1 MSSNRAPR
9 PNRLLL
15 KLSAIAAGMLASG
28 ISLADAQISADLL
41 KTLQTTLP
49 TQELT
54 VVVAYGHSGA
64 PTAAEIAALKGVGVS
79 KALTM
84 RSLPIAGALATP
96 AEIQALSKQPGVVS
110 IFPNRPLKYANLES
124 RQISGAKRVSDNPGD
139 FGKAVPYSGK
149 GVTVMVNDSG
159 VDATHMDLQFGTHV
173 VQNVQAVTNL
183 AAYDSTLPI
192 TYLEGLQNTDTGSGH
207 GTHCAGIVGGTGARS
222 NGLYR
227 GAAPGADIVGYGSGG
242 VLLILD
248 AVGGLDYAITN
259 QFSFRSPI
267 RVISNSW
274 GSSGAYEP
282 LNPVNISTYEAYKT
296 GIVSVFAA
304 GNDGPGED
312 THNPYAQAPWVL
324 SVAAGEKNGR
334 LTDFSSRGK
343 RFESGTFTMPDGKSW
358 TYYNEP
364 TITATGVDVV
374 STRNLAGA
382 LPYLEAQHDA
392 ETLDPAYLPFYTHMS
407 GTSMA
412 TPHVAGI
419 IALMLEANPNL
430 TPAQV
435 KDIVEKTATN
445 MTGREPWEVGAGHI
459 NAYDAVA
466 SAQGIRTDYGKTVN
480 SLRTFNSNAQVKAGN
495 SLPFSVLF
503 SPVGPNEEQS
513 FTVGPETAYVTARAT
528 SDTSTVAIV
537 LISPDGERYGSAI
550 ALPELGSTVTASAP
564 GKPGVWKI
572 KASGIGSVSGVG
584 LDPTGSTNGI
594 AAPGQISGTITL
606 LDSAGYSGL
615 DDIANNPARG
625 AIEYA
630 VSHRLVDGY
639 SDKKFRPDA
648 ILKRSELAQYL
659 VMGVSARQQLPLSKV
674 PSFTDVATTSPVYP
688 YAEAAV
694 STGAP
699 LRNLDQT
706 NAGVMGLVN
715 GKFLP
720 DGSVTKVQLAYA
732 FVQALGLQDDAL
744 AFNGTLSVSYNGQR
758 LPIEDVAT
766 IPANLRGYVQGALDS
781 GLLNARYTVTQGPF
795 DAQPVIHAYFDP
807 NANVNRAAYA
817 VFASRYA
824 AAY

>member
-1 MSSNRAPR
+1 
-9 PNRLLL
+9 
-15 KLSAIAAGMLASG
+15 
-28 ISLADAQISADLL
+28 
-41 KTLQTTLP
+41 
-49 TQELT
+49 
-54 VVVAYGHSGA
+54 
-64 PTAAEIAALKGVGVS
+64 
-79 KALTM
+79 
-84 RSLPIAGALATP
+84 
-96 AEIQALSKQPGVVS
+96 
-110 IFPNRPLKYANLES
+110 
-124 RQISGAKRVSDNPGD
+124 
-139 FGKAVPYSGK
+139 
-149 GVTVMVNDSG
+149 
-159 VDATHMDLQFGTHV
+159 
-173 VQNVQAVTNL
+173 
-183 AAYDSTLPI
+183 
-192 TYLEGLQNTDTGSGH
+192 
-207 GTHCAGIVGGTGARS
+207 
-222 NGLYR
+222 
-227 GAAPGADIVGYGSGG
+227 
-242 VLLILD
+242 
-248 AVGGLDYAITN
+248 
-259 QFSFRSPI
+259 
-267 RVISNSW
+267 
-274 GSSGAYEP
+274 
-282 LNPVNISTYEAYKT
+282 
-296 GIVSVFAA
+296 
-304 GNDGPGED
+304 
-312 THNPYAQAPWVL
+312 
-324 SVAAGEKNGR
+324 
-334 LTDFSSRGK
+334 
-343 RFESGTFTMPDGKSW
+343 
-358 TYYNEP
+358 
-364 TITATGVDVV
+364 
-374 STRNLAGA
+374 
-382 LPYLEAQHDA
+382 
-392 ETLDPAYLPFYTHMS
+392 
-407 GTSMA
+407 
-412 TPHVAGI
+412 
-419 IALMLEANPNL
+419 MLEANPNL

-466 SAQGIRTDYGKTVN
+466 ASQGIRTDYGKTVN

-606 LDSAGYSGL
+606 LDSAGYTGL

-744 AFNGTLSVSYNGQR
+744 AFNGTLSVSYNGER
-758 LPIEDVAT
+758 LPIEDAAT
-766 IPANLRGYVQGALDS
+766 IPANLRGYVQGALDA

-795 DAQPVIHAYFDP
+795 DLQPVVHAYFDP

-817 VFASRYA
+817 VFAARYG